1 MKSIR
6 RYRLFTLCL
15 GLLAFAPQSHS
26 QTPSACLPGQLDPN
40 FAADSDFGAGL
51 RVLESNFSNFG
62 VGLLLQP
69 DFKLL
74 GSSIRNNDAATTDS
88 ELGRFLSQSRL
99 TDNGN
104 LDLDFN
110 AGGTRNTRFFDGSN
124 VTVEGNTTDRVHDL
138 LQLPN
143 GQFMV
148 LLSTV
153 RGGQSLVLA
162 RLNADGTTDFSF
174 GTQGAVHVTRAQ
186 LGIPNS
192 GFRDLTLLRQ
202 DDGRL
207 LVAIVFSANDE
218 GMILARFNADGSLDS
233 GFAAADADGI
243 NGLVM
248 LRQSP
253 APQAPVIRLQN
264 GRPVVMAFDGN
275 QDYSFY
281 GFTAAGALDAS
292 FGTNGRAL
300 ITTNNVNFNSLASH
314 DFVVQ
319 ADGRLLFTT
328 STAALGR
335 LTATGALDTSFAG
348 DGLVLRDGG
357 GAGGSGARGVKELT
371 SDLRNLLAQRL
382 AVQADGKII
391 VLGSDYIGSGDGQR
405 RFHLARFFADGL
417 PDLGFGDDRIEIT
430 PARTGATLPRIETF
444 HRSLLIDPTGRV
456 LFSAHFQGNNGQVA
470 ITDGNRQIIGRLCGG
485 ESAST
490 RVSDFVLTDRT
501 GVVPNSVQTSNIITI
516 AGLPAGQSALIRVD
530 NGSYSIGCSTADAG
544 TFIESMEKVVNG
556 DTVCVRHTAAASGTM
571 TTTLT
576 LGGGPDEFN
585 EAFITDTALPE
596 PGTIQFDPATVSV
609 SEGASMA
616 VLTVTR
622 TGGTSGA
629 VNASIRA
636 TGGTATEGVDFSG
649 SNFNIAFADGEGGR
663 KTATV
668 MILNDGIDEPDE
680 TVVFTLSEQVS
691 APTLAA
697 KALGAQTKATLTI
710 VDDDEAPTPAPAGTL
725 QFAQA
730 NLSVSEAAGTATL
743 TVTRT
748 GGTAGAANAV
758 ITVSGG
764 SATQVADFSGDRFS
778 IAFADGEGGSKT
790 ATVNLVNDSVV
801 EPDETVIYTLSEAVV
816 AGSPPESK
824 AGNGAKALG
833 SPATITLT
841 IVNDDV
847 APTPT
852 PDPTPTPTP
861 VGTPVQATGN
871 SSGGVFGLA
880 LLPVL
885 MGMAALRRKLAAAA
899 FLAALLPAA
908 QASAPGD
915 WAVRL
920 SAGPTYPSSNSASLQ
935 QALNARGHAVTAQQ
949 DEDRLG
955 YTIDLEYALSA
966 DLSLQAS
973 YARLGEAKASVGG
986 TTPNEAQLVRDI
998 GQQLPHFGD
1007 LLSLS
1012 ALWHLPLFAGIELE
1026 PSLGLFVLHGE
1037 REGKT
1042 AAVRFKDEHTL
1053 AGGLLGMGLSGPT
1066 GLSPQ
1071 LRWASGLRFYG
1082 SSDASAL
1089 LLFGLEY
1096 RWTR

>member
-1 MKSIR
+1 MKSALNH
-6 RYRLFTLCL
+6 RLARLSALALLLL
-15 GLLAFAPQSHS
+15 GSASAHAQ
-26 QTPSACLPGQLDPN
+26 ACLPGQLDPT

-51 RVLESNFSNFG
+51 RVLESSFSNFG
-62 VGLLLQP
+62 IGLLLQP

-74 GSSIRNNDAATTDS
+74 GSSIRNNDAATQDS

-110 AGGTRNTRFFDGSN
+110 TSGTRNTRFFDGSK
-124 VTVEGNTTDRVHDL
+124 VSVEGNTTDRVHDL

-143 GQFMV
+143 GQFMA
-148 LLSTV
+148 LLSTE

-162 RLNADGTTDFSF
+162 RLNADGSTDSSF
-174 GTQGAVHVTRAQ
+174 GTQGAVHLTRAQ

-207 LVAIVFSANDE
+207 LVAIVFSANDD
-218 GMILARFNADGSLDS
+218 GLILARFNADGSLDT

-243 NGLVM
+243 NGLVI

-253 APQAPVIRLQN
+253 APAGPVIRLQN
-264 GRPVVMAFDGN
+264 GRPVLMAFDGN
-275 QDYSFY
+275 QDYSFFA
-281 GFTAAGALDAS
+281 FTAAGAADAN
-292 FGTNGRAL
+292 FGTNGRAR
-300 ITTNNVNFNSLASH
+300 ITTNNANFGSVVAQ

-319 ADGRLLFTT
+319 PDGRLLFTT
-328 STAALGR
+328 RTAALGR
-335 LTATGALDTSFAG
+335 LTATGALDLSFGGG
-348 DGLVLRDGG
+348 DGLVLRDRG
-357 GAGGSGARGVKELT
+357 GAGGSGARGLNELT
-371 SDLRNLLAQRL
+371 GDLRDLEAQRL

-391 VLGSDYIGSGDGQR
+391 VFGGDIATTQR
-405 RFHLARFFADGL
+405 RFHVARFFANGL

-430 PARTGATLPRIETF
+430 PARGAATLPRVESF
-444 HRSLLIDPTGRV
+444 HRSLLIDPAGRV
-456 LFSAHFQGNNGQVA
+456 LFSAHFLGNNGQVA
-470 ITDGNRQIIGRLCGG
+470 ITDGNRQMIGRLCGG

-490 RVSDFVLTDRT
+490 RVSDFALNDRT
-501 GVVPNSVQTSNIITI
+501 GVAPNSVQTSNIITI
-516 AGLPAGQSALIRVD
+516 AGLPEGQSSLIRVD
-530 NGSYSIGCSTADAG
+530 NGSYSIGCNTTSVG

-576 LGGGPDEFN
+576 LGGGPDEFS

-596 PGTIQFDPATVSV
+596 PGTIQFDPATLSV
-609 SEGASMA
+609 GEGGSMA

-622 TGGTSGA
+622 TGGTAGA
-629 VNASIRA
+629 INATITA

-649 SNFNIAFADGEGGR
+649 NNFSIVFADGESGS

-680 TVVFTLSEQVS
+680 TVVFTLAERVNP
-691 APTLAA
+691 PTVAA
-697 KALGAQTKATLTI
+697 KALGAQTTATLTI
-710 VDDDEAPTPAPAGTL
+710 VDDDEAPAPAPAGTL

-730 NLSVSEAAGTATL
+730 NLSVNEAAGTATL

-764 SATQVADFSGDRFS
+764 SATLGADFSGDRFS

-833 SPATITLT
+833 SPVTLTLT

-861 VGTPVQATGN
+861 PPVGTPVQATGN
-871 SSGGVFGLA
+871 SSGGAFGLA

-899 FLAALLPAA
+899 LLAALLPAA
-908 QASAPGD
+908 QAAAPGD
-915 WAVRL
+915 WALRL

-949 DEDRLG
+949 DEDRVG
-955 YTIDLEYALSA
+955 YAIDLEYALSA

-973 YARLGEAKASVGG
+973 YARLGEAKARVGG

-998 GQQLPHFGD
+998 AGQLPHFGD

-1012 ALWHLPLFAGIELE
+1012 MLWHLPLFAGIELE

-1071 LRWASGLRFYG
+1071 LRWVSGLRFYG
-1082 SSDASAL
+1082 SSDSSAL

-1096 RWTR
+1096 RWAR